1 MNLDDYAYQSVSYA
15 EKTLMAGFTTV
26 RDLGDQ

>member
-15 EKTLMAGFTTV
+15 EKTLMAGFTQLEI
-26 RDLGDQ
+26 LGDQ